1 MGIVGQ
7 LAYVGRRGTR
17 LQRAYDI
24 NQVDANASLLNS
36 FTLMQQNVARGCNP
50 DGTGCAGGVSI
61 PLVTSNIVNAAF
73 VNSATTRTDLTQ
85 NAAGNF
91 VGRVEQQTIAGQFRI
106 NQQFGIVTYIDA
118 GGSSHYHALQAT
130 LRKRFE
136 KGLLFGASYSFS
148 KSIDDQSVDPVGST
162 SGGGLSTTNS
172 RTPTD
177 ARKFYNEKARSDFDR
192 THVFSAFS
200 VYELP
205 VGKGKALATN
215 TPAVVDHVIGGW
227 AINGIVTAMTGE
239 PFAVRSG
246 IRTSNFAHE
255 SRADIIGGVKPELKL
270 QDIPGVLGPV
280 VFANSNGFAIPQP
293 GQNGAG
299 RNIFTAPGYW
309 NVDLGIQKN
318 FSLTERFKLQFRTEM
333 FNAFNHPN
341 FDNPR
346 DASVGSPSF
355 RSTLFGQT
363 CCATVAPPSTQT
375 VIQTGEAAR
384 VIQLALK
391 LSF

>member
-7 LAYVGRRGTR
+7 VTYIGRRGTR

-36 FTLMQQNVARGCNP
+36 FTLMQQNVAKGCNP
-50 DGTGCAGGVSI
+50 DGTGCTGGTPI
-61 PLVTSNIVNAAF
+61 PLVTSGVVNAAF
-73 VNSATTRTDLTQ
+73 VNSTTTRTDLGL

-91 VGRVEQQTIAGQFRI
+91 VGRVEQQTVSGRFRI

-136 KGLLFGASYSFS
+136 KGLLFGASYTFG
-148 KSIDDQSVDPVGST
+148 KSIDDQSVDPVGSS

-177 ARKFYNEKARSDFDR
+177 ARRFDAEKARSDFDR
-192 THVFSAFS
+192 THIFTSFG

-205 VGKGKALATN
+205 FGKGKAFGSTV
-215 TPAVVDHVIGGW
+215 PGVVNQIIGGW
-227 AINGIVTAMTGE
+227 AINGILTAMTGE

-246 IRTSNFAHE
+246 QRTSNFSHE
-255 SRADIIGGVKPELKL
+255 SRADLIGGIKPEVKL
-270 QDIPGVLGPV
+270 QDIAGVAGPV
-280 VFANSNGFAIPQP
+280 VFANANGFALPLP
-293 GQNGAG
+293 GQNGSG

-318 FSLTERFKLQFRTEM
+318 FALTERFNLQFRAEM

-375 VIQTGEAAR
+375 IIQTGEAAR